1 MFFLSPQN
9 ARERIGQGYV
19 DTLQPI
25 GNPLQDLFD
34 SLGIQNRPA
43 GPQIRHIEH
52 QHMLAENH
60 ERQIRNQERSDHAD
74 IAENNA
80 TAQEANDTTDDDK
93 VSVRFVS
100 FYIYPSKM

>member
-1 MFFLSPQN
+1 M
-9 ARERIGQGYV
+9 

-52 QHMLAENH
+52 PNMLAESH
-60 ERQIRNQERSDHAD
+60 ERQIRNQERSAHAD
-74 IAENNA
+74 TAENNA
-80 TAQEANDTTDDDK
+80 TAQEADDTSDDDK
-93 VSVRFVS
+93 VSVRFVFVFIS
-100 FYIYPSKM
+100 I